1 MSEKEEQLEARL
13 VRSETSLAHLAHDL
27 EQINEVVVEHT
38 RDLHSITQLI
48 RSLDK
53 RLKELEEKDKDT

>member
-13 VRSETSLAHLAHDL
+13 VRSETGLAHLAHDL

-48 RSLDK
+48 SSLDK
-53 RLKELEEKDKDT
+53 RLKELEEKDKDA